1 PHHSRRTVCKP
12 TQDVFTGTIILRMN
26 TAQDRTEH
34 ATNTKNS
41 NILVAYALPE
51 LRADSKRSLSVADDF
66 RPDFEL
72 ALEEVRQRLET
83 KTGLREEALQR
94 FDRSE
99 HRFWGI
105 NE

>member
-1 PHHSRRTVCKP
+1 
-12 TQDVFTGTIILRMN
+12 MN
-26 TAQDRTEH
+26 SAQDRTEH
-34 ATNTKNS
+34 ATNTNSS
-41 NILVAYALPE
+41 NILVAYSLPE
-51 LRADSKRSLSVADDF
+51 LRTDSKSKSVTNNF

-72 ALEEVRQRLET
+72 ALEEMRQRLET
-83 KTGLREEALQR
+83 KTALIEEALQR

>member
-1 PHHSRRTVCKP
+1 
-12 TQDVFTGTIILRMN
+12 MN
-26 TAQDRTEH
+26 TAPERTEQ
-34 ATNTKNS
+34 ATNSNNIPLAYTLTEFPANS
-41 NILVAYALPE
+41 
-51 LRADSKRSLSVADDF
+51 RLSTSTASDF

-83 KTGLREEALQR
+83 KTALLEEALQR

-105 NE
+105 NESILFGCAPGSRASAGGKVVTTVKE